1 MTGNK
6 VTMAFRAM
14 TEADFDAVL
23 TAEVGLHLFPWTYG
37 NFNDSL
43 KAGHA
48 MWVATEAD
56 EMVAYAVTTQIV
68 DEVHLLNISVLKD
81 RQRSGRGMRVMQHLF
96 NVARDSGGYRML
108 LEVRPDNK
116 PARELYQRC
125 GFTEI
130 GRRKAYYPA
139 HEGREDAIVMARLV
153 RQRR

>member
-1 MTGNK
+1 MMT
-6 VTMAFRAM
+6 FRAM
-14 TEADFDAVL
+14 TADDIDAVL
-23 TAEVGLHLFPWTYG
+23 VAETSLHKFPWTYG
-37 NFNDSL
+37 NFSDSL

-48 MWVATEAD
+48 MWLATEGD
-56 EMVAYAVTTQIV
+56 VMVAYAVTMQIV
-68 DEVHLLNISVLKD
+68 DEVHLLNISVVQD
-81 RQRSGRGMRVMQHLF
+81 YQRAGRGMRVMQHLF
-96 NVARDSGGYRML
+96 NAARDSGGYRML

-139 HEGREDAIVMARLV
+139 HDGREDAIVMARLV